1 VKIEKSYDIVIIGG
15 GPAGLAAA
23 KHLAFYRRKVLV
35 VDRKTGPLWYNLN
48 PIHNYPGITRP
59 IAGQALIKQL
69 QGEVTTLG
77 AEIFLANAIGIN
89 GTFPDFQITIQSLSN
104 LHKTEIIQAKT
115 ILLATGVSILHPK
128 VNHQWE
134 NWLAVTQ
141 KAGTCFY
148 CIDCEAPLMQGKKV
162 QLLSVGTVNQAIRTA
177 QALQR
182 FASEVE
188 IFICT
193 DGLKPF
199 DTEDRLLLEK
209 AGFTWRAGTIQSVS
223 IIAPGIRQV
232 ITTHQNEK
240 LAANC
245 FFVSSIRRPRAE
257 LAHAVG
263 IKLAEH
269 DAILTDDQ
277 GKTNVAG
284 IWAAGDVRPVA
295 RQIAVAV
302 GTGNYAALMINKT
315 LNEIAR

>member
-1 VKIEKSYDIVIIGG
+1 VKIEKSYDVVIIGG

-59 IAGQALIKQL
+59 IAGQSLIKQL
-69 QGEVTTLG
+69 QGEVAALG
-77 AEIFLANAIGIN
+77 AEINVANAIKIDG
-89 GTFPDFQITIQSLSN
+89 GFPDFKITVQSLSN
-104 LHKTEIIQAKT
+104 LNKTEIIQAKT
-115 ILLATGVSILHPK
+115 ILLATGVSIIHPK

-141 KAGTCFY
+141 KAGTCYY
-148 CIDCEAPLMQGKKV
+148 CIDCEAPLMQGKRV
-162 QLLSVGTVNQAIRTA
+162 QILSVGTVNQAIRTA

-182 FASEVE
+182 FTSEVE
-188 IFICT
+188 IFICA
-193 DGLKPF
+193 DGFKPF
-199 DTEDRLLLEK
+199 DTEGQLFLEK
-209 AGFTWRAGTIQSVS
+209 SGFTWRAGTIQSVS

-232 ITTHQNEK
+232 IATHQNEK
-240 LAANC
+240 LATNC

-257 LAHAVG
+257 LAQAAG
-263 IKLAEH
+263 ITLTEH

-277 GKTNVAG
+277 GKTNVPG

-315 LNEIAR
+315 LNEIA